1 MTNSKLL
8 ARNTALNFAGLV
20 APLTAALVAIPWLI
34 RGLGADRFG
43 VLTLAW
49 AAVGY
54 FGFVDLGLGRAL
66 THAVATRLGSERE
79 HELTALGWTALT
91 LMFLLGV
98 VGGVAL
104 AAGTPWFVKDVLK
117 VPPTLARETTRA
129 FYLLAAVL
137 PVVVVTAGLRGI
149 IEAHQ
154 HFGLATAL
162 RVPLSIS
169 SYVGPLL
176 VLPITRRLDAVV
188 AALVLVRVIGCL
200 AHVAVCMRQYGFLR
214 HGVALRPAAIGPLFR
229 IGGWMTVSNVVS
241 PIMAYFDRFL
251 IGALLPLAAVAYY
264 VTPYEA
270 VMKVTLFPTA
280 LMGVLFPAFAESFG
294 RDAART
300 AALFDRGVRAVVI
313 TIFPA
318 VLVIVTL
325 ASEILHAWVGA
336 EFARAGSVV
345 LQWLAAGVLVN
356 AVGIVAFAVLQGVGR
371 PDLTGKLNLAELP
384 VYIVAIV
391 LLAHMFGLP
400 GVALAWTLR
409 VLADTALLY
418 VMARRE
424 LNAAPVGIRA
434 QAGGWLA
441 IGGALVAGALCPTT
455 TVRIIY
461 VVVAL
466 AGYLPIA
473 WMRLMTV
480 QERSTVLRLLRR
492 TVPSVDEPPRQAA

>member
-1 MTNSKLL
+1 
-8 ARNTALNFAGLV
+8 
-20 APLTAALVAIPWLI
+20 
-34 RGLGADRFG
+34 
-43 VLTLAW
+43 
-49 AAVGY
+49 
-54 FGFVDLGLGRAL
+54 
-66 THAVATRLGSERE
+66 
-79 HELTALGWTALT
+79 
-91 LMFLLGV
+91 
-98 VGGVAL
+98 
-104 AAGTPWFVKDVLK
+104 
-117 VPPTLARETTRA
+117 
-129 FYLLAAVL
+129 
-137 PVVVVTAGLRGI
+137 
-149 IEAHQ
+149 
-154 HFGLATAL
+154 
-162 RVPLSIS
+162 
-169 SYVGPLL
+169 
-176 VLPITRRLDAVV
+176 
-188 AALVLVRVIGCL
+188 
-200 AHVAVCMRQYGFLR
+200 
-214 HGVALRPAAIGPLFR
+214 
-229 IGGWMTVSNVVS
+229 
-241 PIMAYFDRFL
+241 
-251 IGALLPLAAVAYY
+251 
-264 VTPYEA
+264 
-270 VMKVTLFPTA
+270 
-280 LMGVLFPAFAESFG
+280 
-294 RDAART
+294 
-300 AALFDRGVRAVVI
+300 
-313 TIFPA
+313 
-318 VLVIVTL
+318 
-325 ASEILHAWVGA
+325 GA

-441 IGGALVAGALCPTT
+441 IAGALVAGALCPTT

>member
-1 MTNSKLL
+1 
-8 ARNTALNFAGLV
+8 V
-20 APLTAALVAIPWLI
+20 
-34 RGLGADRFG
+34 
-43 VLTLAW
+43 
-49 AAVGY
+49 
-54 FGFVDLGLGRAL
+54 
-66 THAVATRLGSERE
+66 
-79 HELTALGWTALT
+79 
-91 LMFLLGV
+91 
-98 VGGVAL
+98 
-104 AAGTPWFVKDVLK
+104 
-117 VPPTLARETTRA
+117 
-129 FYLLAAVL
+129 
-137 PVVVVTAGLRGI
+137 
-149 IEAHQ
+149 
-154 HFGLATAL
+154 
-162 RVPLSIS
+162 
-169 SYVGPLL
+169 
-176 VLPITRRLDAVV
+176 RR
-188 AALVLVRVIGCL
+188 
-200 AHVAVCMRQYGFLR
+200 YGFLR
-214 HGVALRPAAIGPLFR
+214 HGISLRPAVVGPLVR

-270 VMKVTLFPTA
+270 VMKLTIFPTA
-280 LMGVLFPAFAESFG
+280 LMGVLFPAFAQSFG
-294 RDAART
+294 RDGAGT

-325 ASEILHAWVGA
+325 ASEILHAWVGP

-345 LQWLAAGVLVN
+345 LQWLAVGVLIN

-391 LLAHMFGLP
+391 LLARTFGLP

-409 VLADTALLY
+409 VLADTALLC

-424 LNAAPVGIRA
+424 LNAEPVGIRA
-434 QAGGWLA
+434 QAVGWLA
-441 IGGALVAGALCPTT
+441 IASALVAGALCPTT

-480 QERSTVLRLLRR
+480 QERSAMVRLLRR
-492 TVPSVDEPPRQAA
+492 AVPSVDEPPRQAA

>member
-8 ARNTALNFAGLV
+8 ARNAALNFAGLV
-20 APLTAALVAIPWLI
+20 APLIAALVAIPWLI

-79 HELTALGWTALT
+79 HELSAVGWTALT

-98 VGGVAL
+98 IGGVAL
-104 AAGTPWFVKDVLK
+104 ATGTPWFVKEVLR
-117 VPPTLARETTRA
+117 VPPALGPETVRS

-137 PVVVVTAGLRGI
+137 PIVVTTAGLRGI

-188 AALVLVRVIGCL
+188 AALVLVRIIGFF
-200 AHVAVCMRQYGFLR
+200 AHVAVCVRRYGFLR
-214 HGVALRPAAIGPLFR
+214 HGISLRPAVVGPLVR

-270 VMKVTLFPTA
+270 VMKLTIFPTA
-280 LMGVLFPAFAESFG
+280 LMGVLFPAFAQSFG
-294 RDAART
+294 RDGAGT

-325 ASEILHAWVGA
+325 ASEILHAWVGP

-345 LQWLAAGVLVN
+345 LQWLAVGVLIN

-384 VYIVAIV
+384 VYIVAII
-391 LLAHMFGLP
+391 LLARTFGLP

-409 VLADTALLY
+409 VLADTALLC

-424 LNAAPVGIRA
+424 LNAERVGIRA
-434 QAGGWLA
+434 QAVGWLA
-441 IGGALVAGALCPTT
+441 IASALVAGALCPTT

-480 QERSTVLRLLRR
+480 QERSAMVRLLRR
-492 TVPSVDEPPRQAA
+492 AVPSVDEPPRQAA